1 MLQIIHHIIGRLLTV
16 PAMLITLS
24 ATAADPYTTSSAN
37 PVLTGCLVKVDDD
50 IKLPSK
56 EAGVIVHLAV
66 EEGSQVKAGDKLAQ
80 IDDSEPQMQKKAAN
94 YAWAAAVKKFED
106 DVEIRYS
113 TKAAEVAKA
122 EHELML
128 ETNRQ
133 AEKAIPLVEVR
144 AKKLEWER
152 STLAIEKAQ
161 HEKELAKF
169 EAYTKQTEFDAA
181 ELKIQRRSIVAPF
194 DGEVVGVIRKQ
205 EEWVNP
211 GEPILRLV
219 RLDTMRVEGAV
230 EQSDFEPYELQGC
243 EVTVDVEMAHGQKK
257 TLPGRITMV
266 SSLVRGDKKYLVR
279 AEIANV
285 QENGHWLLR
294 HGLPATMTIHLN
306 TGGKAAM
313 DISRAK

>member
-1 MLQIIHHIIGRLLTV
+1 MTARSLGALAMMIALT
-16 PAMLITLS
+16 
-24 ATAADPYTTSSAN
+24 ATAIADPYAASSVN

-66 EEGSQVKAGDKLAQ
+66 DEGSQVKTGDKLAQ

-94 YAWAAAVKKFED
+94 YAWAAAVKKYED

-122 EHELML
+122 EHELM
-128 ETNRQ
+128 EVTNKL
-133 AEKAIPLVEVR
+133 AAKAIPLVEVR

-152 STLAIEKAQ
+152 STLAIEKAT
-161 HEKELAKF
+161 HEKELAKYD
-169 EAYTKQTEFDAA
+169 AYTKQTEFDAA
-181 ELKIQRRSIVAPF
+181 EMKIQRRSIVAPF
-194 DGEVVGVIRKQ
+194 DGEVVGVLRKQ
-205 EEWVNP
+205 DEWVNP
-211 GEPILRLV
+211 GDAILRLV

-230 EQSDFEPYELQGC
+230 EQGEYDPYELQGC
-243 EVTVDVEMAHGQKK
+243 EVTVDVEMAHGRKETTK
-257 TLPGRITMV
+257 GRITFV

-279 AEIANV
+279 AEIANR

-306 TGGKAAM
+306 TADKAAM
-313 DISRAK
+313 DVSRAK